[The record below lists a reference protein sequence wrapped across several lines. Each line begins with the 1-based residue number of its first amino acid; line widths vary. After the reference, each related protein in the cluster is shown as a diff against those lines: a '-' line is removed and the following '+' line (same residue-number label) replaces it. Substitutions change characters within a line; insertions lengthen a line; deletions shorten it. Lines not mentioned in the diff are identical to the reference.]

1 MNVNSKLLWAM
12 PCICL
17 ICPWNTNWSSNKAW
31 EPNFVGHMDNISRYQ
46 RNPIKADDDRGI
58 KRLSEIW
65 EREWQVVWLWL
76 KRMRSCLV
84 DLYFRGRGR
93 GLTNI
98 GWRKRRS
105 EKRRPDLKLEIEC
118 QSRTLLLLHFSWSLP
133 CALGSLLAGSSE
145 SAFNQLMNIK
155 PLRIEFHRTEKV

>member
-1 MNVNSKLLWAM
+1 MISRQTSVKVNSKLLWAM
-12 PCICL
+12 PCISL
-17 ICPWNTNWSSNKAW
+17 IWPWNTNRSTNKTR
-31 EPNFVGHMDNISRYQ
+31 EPNFVGPMDNISRCQ

-98 GWRKRRS
+98 GWRERRS
-105 EKRRPDLKLEIEC
+105 QKRRPDLKLEIEC
-118 QSRTLLLLHFSWSLP
+118 QSRTLIHLHFSRSLS
-133 CALGSLLAGSSE
+133 CALGTLLAGS
-145 SAFNQLMNIK
+145 
-155 PLRIEFHRTEKV
+155 